1 MLRTTILGLFF
12 VFSLVGCERSIED
25 WEEDIDAAYAKVRAC
40 EGASQ
45 VSDSCANAY
54 LAVRNYEAEQHEL
67 ARIKAQA
74 DGLAEKRAEEE
85 TYERDY
91 AAAMLSLESM
101 AYREFSTYR
110 CSKSAECEA
119 YRNIEDSKKNLFL
132 EDLQNR
138 FSWAHV
144 DSQEFKDE
152 YCQGLSKDD
161 FICRMGVELGFY
173 YSAKSAERQNDIK
186 RPYEA
191 NRDLLKEDYNRCVDR
206 LDSVD
211 WDNESYTRSVAT
223 NWMRQKVKEGDSFW
237 ERCHAAF
244 NYAFTDLEMS
254 LGIGMREKI

>member
-1 MLRTTILGLFF
+1 MRTTILGLFF
-12 VFSLVGCERSIED
+12 VFSLVGCERSTED
-25 WEEDIDAAYAKVRAC
+25 WEGDIDAAYAKVQAC

-54 LAVRNYEAEQHEL
+54 LAVRSHEVEQRQL

-74 DGLAEKRAEEE
+74 EALAEKRVEEE

-101 AYREFSTYR
+101 DYREFSAYR

-119 YRNIEDSKKNLFL
+119 YRNIEDSKKDLFL
-132 EDLQNR
+132 EGLQNR

-144 DSQEFKDE
+144 DSQEFEDE

-173 YSAKSAERQNDIK
+173 YSAKSAERQGDIK
-186 RPYEA
+186 RSYEA
-191 NRDLLKEDYNRCVDR
+191 NRDLLKGDYNRCVDR

-211 WDNESYTRSVAT
+211 WASESYTRDVAI
-223 NWMRQKVKEGDSFW
+223 NWILQKVKEGDSFW
-237 ERCHAAF
+237 ERCNAAF
-244 NYAFTDLEMS
+244 NYAFNDLNMS
-254 LGIGMREKI
+254 LRADMRGKI